1 MKRMIGIVLTALIV
15 LGCLTSVALAMGNP
29 QYKLDDKTVNVGETF
44 TVDVAISDNP
54 GIISLRYK
62 VVYDETALQLLK
74 VEDKSLLKGFT
85 TPFPTISSPYTLRWA
100 DSLATVN
107 NAKNG
112 TVVTLTFKAL
122 KEVSA
127 TEIRIEHGE
136 ARTCTGQKVSFVNG
150 TADVAIK
157 AASAETYHRG
167 DIDRDGD
174 VDVDDVLAL
183 LWYVLFPDDYP
194 I

>member
-1 MKRMIGIVLTALIV
+1 M
-15 LGCLTSVALAMGNP
+15 
-29 QYKLDDKTVNVGETF
+29 
-44 TVDVAISDNP
+44 
-54 GIISLRYK
+54 
-62 VVYDETALQLLK
+62 
-74 VEDKSLLKGFT
+74 
-85 TPFPTISSPYTLRWA
+85 
-100 DSLATVN
+100 
-107 NAKNG
+107 
-112 TVVTLTFKAL
+112 VTLTFKAL

-136 ARTCTGQKVSFVNG
+136 ARTCTGQKETFQNG
-150 TADVAIK
+150 
-157 AASAETYHRG
+157 SAKVTINEAPAGTYHRG